1 MTRQYA
7 STYREEPMAQ
17 SSGGWCSVDSSHQ
30 ATSATFPL
38 CHVHCS
44 VACPYA
50 LHVSSFFPVLCAD
63 RLRPFLLPYTTCCCI
78 LSCEEV
84 SNSASTFS
92 KPHVRKR
99 SSAHLRKPRPG
110 TLATPRRQQPCRS
123 HTPDFTTST
132 ASTATRPGPRSQ
144 SFALRTRT
152 PPARRSPPWLPPCSR
167 IHRQP
172 TQQTA
177 PGNSRAPQPT
187 YLSNS
192 HPTYHDTRSNPA
204 KTPTNKAASSPSRL
218 STKASTPAPPPAQS

>member
-1 MTRQYA
+1 MNDATIRIHVPRRTDGTVERWLVQRRFQPPGDVSNF
-7 STYREEPMAQ
+7 STLP
-17 SSGGWCSVDSSHQ
+17 C
-30 ATSATFPL
+30 PL
-38 CHVHCS
+38 
-44 VACPYA
+44 
-50 LHVSSFFPVLCAD
+50 LD
-63 RLRPFLLPYTTCCCI
+63 RLSLRVARFVL
-78 LSCEEV
+78 LSCFV
-84 SNSASTFS
+84 CRPSSPFPFAIYHLLLYTFLRRGSTFS

-110 TLATPRRQQPCRS
+110 TLATPRRQHPCRS

-132 ASTATRPGPRSQ
+132 ASTATRPGHRSQ
-144 SFALRTRT
+144 SFALRTLS
-152 PPARRSPPWLPPCSR
+152 PPARRSPPWLPQCSR

-204 KTPTNKAASSPSRL
+204 KTPTNKAASSPSQP